1 MDDRGKRSLLAV
13 CCVLMLSGIGC
24 AGARVV
30 NEPLETYERS
40 YGYTMSNPK
49 MEHDI
54 GKLQV
59 YLMFSGGGTRA
70 AALAYG
76 VLKELAAT
84 TVSVG
89 GDEVRLLDEIDMI
102 SSVSG
107 GSFTAA
113 YYGLHGDKIFDDF
126 EEVFLKRNVDRDL
139 ALGFV
144 RPLIWMRML
153 FTNYD
158 RADWAEHV
166 YDEHVFHGATFA
178 DLLESKGPIIRINA
192 TDLAAGH
199 PFTFVQPQFDIMCSD
214 LTPLSVSRA
223 VLASSSVPVVF
234 APTVIENYAGTCG
247 YTESEEMKDALADRY
262 KSRRRYRLAKEE
274 ADYLDRD
281 AHKYVYLIDGG
292 VSDNLGVRGF
302 LDQVIV
308 QGGMGDFA
316 AKAGIELPPDA
327 LIVAVNAQA
336 VAERTF
342 QVTLDL
348 PSMSTVLGAI
358 SGAGMYRYNFE
369 TIELLQ
375 DSVGR
380 WMADGV
386 GEGEG
391 GTATVVEVAF
401 DNLTDPDE
409 RSFFNNVETS
419 FKLKEEQVDRLIEV
433 GGRLLRESPE
443 FAQFIKAIR

>member
-1 MDDRGKRSLLAV
+1 
-13 CCVLMLSGIGC
+13 MLTGVGC

-30 NEPLETYERS
+30 NEPLESYAPA
-40 YGYTMSNPK
+40 YGYTMANPEV
-49 MEHDI
+49 EHEI

-76 VLKELAAT
+76 VMKELAAT
-84 TVSVG
+84 TISVHG
-89 GDEVRLLDEIDMI
+89 EQIRLLDEIDMI

-113 YYGLHGDKIFDDF
+113 YYGLHGEGIFDNF
-126 EEVFLKRNVDRDL
+126 EEVFLKRDVDRDL
-139 ALGFV
+139 AMGFI
-144 RPLIWMRML
+144 RPFIWLRML
-153 FTNYD
+153 LTTYD

-166 YDEHVFHGATFA
+166 YDEHVFHDATFA
-178 DLLESKGPIIRINA
+178 DLIASKGPIIRINA

-199 PFTFVQPQFDIMCSD
+199 PFTFVQPQFDILCSD
-214 LTPLSVSRA
+214 LTPLPVSRA

-247 YTESEEMKDALADRY
+247 YTKSEEMKEALADRH

-274 ADYLDRD
+274 ADYLDRE

-316 AKAGIELPPDA
+316 AKAGIDLPPDA
-327 LIVAVNAQA
+327 LIIAVNAQA
-336 VAERTF
+336 VAERSF

-375 DSVGR
+375 DSVEK
-380 WMADGV
+380 WTEDGV
-386 GEGEG
+386 GSDER
-391 GTATVVEVAF
+391 GTAMVVEVAF
-401 DNLTDPDE
+401 DNLSDPDE
-409 RSFFNNVETS
+409 REFFNNVETS
-419 FKLKEEQVDRLIEV
+419 FDLDEEQVDRLIEV
-433 GGRLLRESPE
+433 GARLLRESPE
-443 FAQFIKAIR
+443 FSDFIEAVR

>member
-1 MDDRGKRSLLAV
+1 MYGGGIRGLRAV
-13 CCVLMLSGIGC
+13 FCVLALTGIGC

-30 NEPLETYERS
+30 NEPLERDFSQT
-40 YGYTMSNPK
+40 YGYSLANPEV
-49 MEHDI
+49 EHDV
-54 GKLQV
+54 GKLQF

-84 TVSVG
+84 TITVRG
-89 GDEVRLLDEIDMI
+89 EKIRLLDEIDMI

-113 YYGLHGDKIFDDF
+113 YYGLHGEGIFDSF

-144 RPLIWMRML
+144 RPFIWMRML
-153 FTNYD
+153 LTSYD

-178 DLLESKGPIIRINA
+178 DLIESKGPIIRINA

-199 PFTFVQPQFDIMCSD
+199 PFTFVQPQFNIICSD
-214 LTPLSVSRA
+214 LTPLSISRA

-234 APTVIENYAGTCG
+234 APTVVENYAGTCG
-247 YTESEEMKDALADRY
+247 YTESDEMKEALSDRH

-274 ADYLDRD
+274 AEYLDSG
-281 AHKYVYLIDGG
+281 AHKYIYLIDGG

-308 QGGMGDFA
+308 EGGMADFA
-316 AKAGIELPPDA
+316 AEAGIDLPPDA

-342 QVTLDL
+342 QVKLDL

-375 DSVGR
+375 DSVER
-380 WMADGV
+380 WMSDGGAG
-386 GEGEG
+386 GE
-391 GTATVVEVAF
+391 AVVVEVAF
-401 DNLTDPDE
+401 DNLSDPDE
-409 RSFFNNVETS
+409 RRFFNNVETS
-419 FKLKEEQVDRLIEV
+419 FNLDEEQVDRLIEV

-443 FAQFIKAIR
+443 FADFIEAVR